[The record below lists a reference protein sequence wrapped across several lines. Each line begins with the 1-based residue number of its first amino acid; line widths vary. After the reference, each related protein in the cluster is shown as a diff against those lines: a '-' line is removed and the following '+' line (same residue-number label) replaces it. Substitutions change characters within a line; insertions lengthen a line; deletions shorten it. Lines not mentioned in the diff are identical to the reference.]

1 MHELMFK
8 EISDNE
14 VVEGIEGVIPA
25 FEGPGWAAQV
35 VLDV

>member
-1 MHELMFK
+1 MHELIFK

-14 VVEGIEGVIPA
+14 IVEGIDGVIPT
-25 FEGPGWAAQV
+25 FEGPGWVAQV